1 MTRFQAP
8 TCSGAYMPAQC
19 RLMRPSG
26 STSVISAMTR
36 PAPPTA
42 RLPRCTRCQSF
53 TVPSLAEYMHIGDTT
68 TRLGMVSSRSLIG
81 ANIGG
86 GGRLLAA
93 VRLRRDERI
102 DAAHQSGAAF
112 SMRA

>member
-1 MTRFQAP
+1 
-8 TCSGAYMPAQC
+8 
-19 RLMRPSG
+19 
-26 STSVISAMTR
+26 MTR

-53 TVPSLAEYMHIGDTT
+53 TVPSFAEYMHIGDTT
-68 TRLGMVSSRSLIG
+68 TRLGMVRPRSVIG

-86 GGRLLAA
+86 GGRLLPPSACGA
-93 VRLRRDERI
+93 IIASMLRTS
-102 DAAHQSGAAF
+102 SGAAF

>member
-1 MTRFQAP
+1 
-8 TCSGAYMPAQC
+8 MPAQC

-26 STSVISAMTR
+26 STSVISVITS

-68 TRLGMVSSRSLIG
+68 TRFGMVRPRSVIG

-86 GGRLLAA
+86 GGRLLPSSLGATTA
-93 VRLRRDERI
+93 STLRTN
-102 DAAHQSGAAF
+102 SGAAF
-112 SMRA
+112 STRA